1 MKWLIKLFNLIRRWF
16 KKKTVESKIEDVEP
30 MVKESISLEEA
41 LKMWKKENGS

>member
-1 MKWLIKLFNLIRRWF
+1 MDGLREKN
-16 KKKTVESKIEDVEP
+16 VESKIEDVEP